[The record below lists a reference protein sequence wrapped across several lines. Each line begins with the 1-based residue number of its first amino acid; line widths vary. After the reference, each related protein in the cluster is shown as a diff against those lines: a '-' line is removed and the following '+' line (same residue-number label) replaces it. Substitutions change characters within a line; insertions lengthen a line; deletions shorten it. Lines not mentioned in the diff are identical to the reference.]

1 MFAELIKD
9 LTTEDR
15 KALAERGVPS
25 SRVSEWKT
33 GFRLPTRPQVL
44 ALADLK
50 GLDPMQLEKEIV
62 LIEMEK
68 EAQEKPMMREL
79 LERLQKNHKTLVMYA
94 ANRARTIRAFFM
106 A

>member
-62 LIEMEK
+62 LIEMLTGTDTSSL
-68 EAQEKPMMREL
+68 AC
-79 LERLQKNHKTLVMYA
+79 A
-94 ANRARTIRAFFM
+94 ARCLATRAALPEMKSR
-106 A
+106 